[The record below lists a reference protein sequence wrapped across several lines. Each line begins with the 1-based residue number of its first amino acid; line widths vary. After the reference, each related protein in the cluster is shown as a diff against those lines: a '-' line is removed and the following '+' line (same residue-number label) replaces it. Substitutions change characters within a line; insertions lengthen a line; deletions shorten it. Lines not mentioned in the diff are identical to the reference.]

1 MCQRSKIISSVK
13 NGELS
18 MCEGCNN
25 YSLIFNNVIF
35 QFDKNQLLQFRE
47 YVAKIDVDYWL
58 KHSSCTTQRRKIP
71 IQTFHKNLVLVFDI
85 FEINEL
91 KKLLDIYK
99 TDKDDVLSP
108 EDIEY
113 TIVLN

>member
-18 MCEGCNN
+18 ICQGCNT
-25 YSLIFNNVIF
+25 YSLTFNNIIFNF
-35 QFDKNQLLQFRE
+35 EKDQLLQFRE
-47 YVAKIDVDYWL
+47 YVSNLDIDYWL
-58 KHSSCTTQRRKIP
+58 EYSSCTTQKRKIP
-71 IQTFHKNLVLVFDI
+71 IQTFHKDLILVFDL

-99 TDKDDVLSP
+99 GTEKEHLSP
-108 EDIEY
+108 EDIDY
-113 TIVLN
+113 TLVLN